1 MQGMALACFTPLEKR
16 AQWRDGG
23 GEGAEDRWGER
34 LVVELIY
41 FFLKKK

>member
-23 GEGAEDRWGER
+23 GGGQKIGGER
-34 LVVELIY
+34 LVVELVY
-41 FFLKKK
+41 FIFFF